1 MRKHRRHAVQSI
13 LIFDR
18 ELLSACPFSSLS
30 KMVYQDQGRNHRK
43 SHIVSHVV
51 DVENACDVIVISL
64 AKYHLKVEEK
74 LVADAESVL
83 ADVTGEAIKVIRVL
97 TSPHHHFQ
105 R

>member
-1 MRKHRRHAVQSI
+1 
-13 LIFDR
+13 
-18 ELLSACPFSSLS
+18 
-30 KMVYQDQGRNHRK
+30 MVYQDQGRNHRK

-83 ADVTGEAIKVIRVL
+83 ADVTGEAIKEMEHNETRQHMGDDRRSNGSSDIINPWRL
-97 TSPHHHFQ
+97 RPENCHLGLKK
-105 R
+105 

>member
-1 MRKHRRHAVQSI
+1 MRKHRRYAVQSI
-13 LIFDR
+13 LLFDR
-18 ELLSACPFSSLS
+18 ELVSACPFPNLS
-30 KMVYQDQGRNHRK
+30 KMVYQDQGRNHWK

>member
-13 LIFDR
+13 LLFDP
-18 ELLSACPFSSLS
+18 ELVSACPFSNLS
-30 KMVYQDQGRNHRK
+30 KMVYQNQGRNNRK
-43 SHIVSHVV
+43 SHIVSHVI

-74 LVADAESVL
+74 LVTDAESVL

>member
-1 MRKHRRHAVQSI
+1 MRKKRRYAVQSI
-13 LIFDR
+13 LLFDR
-18 ELLSACPFSSLS
+18 ELVSACPFSNLS

>member
-1 MRKHRRHAVQSI
+1 MRKHRRYAVQSI
-13 LIFDR
+13 LLFDR
-18 ELLSACPFSSLS
+18 ELVSACPFPNLS